1 LHVIPTLGACILK
14 LIPGSASDDLEPP
27 HAPKYPHSNVSMRGD
42 GVGGRGDCQ
51 VNHAMSILTG
61 HVAVGWGVAS
71 MVRMDCVPRVGS
83 VIQPVKKTAPAT
95 LF

>member
-1 LHVIPTLGACILK
+1 MHVIPTLGECILK

-27 HAPKYPHSNVSMRGD
+27 TLPNIHTRMFQCAEMAL
-42 GVGGRGDCQ
+42 GGRGDCQ

-71 MVRMDCVPRVGS
+71 MVRMYYVPRVGG
-83 VIQPVKKTAPAT
+83 VIYDR
-95 LF
+95 